1 MFLCLPDGADV
12 DNQSDGCVK
21 VATLNDAGSAAHPEG
36 AEWSGP
42 IFNDDG
48 KHLYVSVQHNITDKG
63 VILDI
68 TGWNRD

>member
-1 MFLCLPDGADV
+1 MRQGRD
-12 DNQSDGCVK
+12 
-21 VATLNDAGSAAHPEG
+21 LNDAGSAAHPEG
-36 AEWSGP
+36 AERSGP